1 MLSDGNI
8 WTPNETTQICMKQM
22 IDDTERQG
30 LPESQQQGT
39 QPRTN
44 SANTLILGYQ
54 TQKLGECKLL

>member
-1 MLSDGNI
+1 
-8 WTPNETTQICMKQM
+8 MKQM